1 MLRIPHLGDHSTF
14 PSVQITK
21 MKKKNGKTIKKK
33 KEEEVNTNDQ
43 DYLCCCVSFNP
54 NIKYVSLCTL
64 QLAAA
69 QQKQI
74 NDIFPK
80 TVSN

>member
-14 PSVQITK
+14 PSVQIK
-21 MKKKNGKTIKKK
+21 NLKKNEKTKKKK
-33 KEEEVNTNDQ
+33 KEEQINTYDQ
-43 DYLCCCVSFNP
+43 DYLCCWISFNP

-64 QLAAA
+64 QFATA

-80 TVSN
+80 TASN